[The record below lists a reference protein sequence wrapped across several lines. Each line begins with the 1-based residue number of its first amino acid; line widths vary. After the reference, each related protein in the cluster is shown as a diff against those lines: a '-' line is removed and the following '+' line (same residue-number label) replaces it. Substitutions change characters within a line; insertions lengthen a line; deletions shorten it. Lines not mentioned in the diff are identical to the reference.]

1 VLGGGSVTSLGGVPT
16 RVAGFSRGSPG
27 GSSARTIGGS
37 ERGLGV
43 EELAPPLE
51 GTSVRERMLSIA
63 PGPATAEQLLEISGM
78 SLGTSTDDP
87 ESPVRSSMIT
97 SSSRVGDGRVDTC
110 DAPWPWKGNIL
121 RVTGAGALR
130 GGDAICV
137 QISKVL
143 DVMDGLIRTVSPSQ
157 EPPRLQD
164 SSVVTEHP

>member
-1 VLGGGSVTSLGGVPT
+1 
-16 RVAGFSRGSPG
+16 
-27 GSSARTIGGS
+27 
-37 ERGLGV
+37 
-43 EELAPPLE
+43 
-51 GTSVRERMLSIA
+51 MLSIA

-97 SSSRVGDGRVDTC
+97 SSSRAGDGRVGTC
-110 DAPWPWKGNIL
+110 DAPRPWKGNIL

-130 GGDAICV
+130 GDAICV

-143 DVMDGLIRTVSPSQ
+143 DVMDDLIRTVLPSQ
-157 EPPRLQD
+157 EPPRLQN